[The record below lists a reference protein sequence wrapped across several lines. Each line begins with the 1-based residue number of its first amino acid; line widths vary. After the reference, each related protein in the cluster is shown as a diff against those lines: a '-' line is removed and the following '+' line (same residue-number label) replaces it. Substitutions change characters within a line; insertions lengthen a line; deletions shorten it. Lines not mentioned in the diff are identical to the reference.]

1 VPHRSLA
8 VLIPLALMA
17 FSNAP
22 AAERLPSRVGACV
35 DTHIKSV
42 GARLMDGPDPVE
54 DSGVDVEFTNGARQV
69 SYEHVPQAER
79 SRPGDPVRMCLLET
93 PRDCPPGDDRG
104 RLYRTTNLRTRQ
116 TWVLRDSEHICGGA

>member
-1 VPHRSLA
+1 M
-8 VLIPLALMA
+8 VLLALA
-17 FSNAP
+17 APPSAP

-42 GARLMDGPDPVE
+42 GVRLMDGDQPVE
-54 DSGVDVEFTNGARQV
+54 DSGVDVEFTNGGRQV

-93 PRDCPPGDDRG
+93 PRSCPPGDDRG
-104 RLYRTTNLRTRQ
+104 RVYRTTNLRIHQ
-116 TWVLRDSEHICGGA
+116 AWVLPDSEHMCGGA